1 MEAELETDPTA
12 MEDHNDEAEAAR
24 EAVKLQALADEKPKF
39 QVPGSSLVIHKRL
52 KTIHLAKEEGDEGEE
67 WLDTAKL
74 FCGRI
79 ASTKTHNR
87 VLCADWPLVVSPA
100 CTDCF
105 ANAQRR
111 SVHTS

>member
-1 MEAELETDPTA
+1 MEE
-12 MEDHNDEAEAAR
+12 HNDEAEAAR

-39 QVPGSSLVIHKRL
+39 PLPGTSLVVHKRH
-52 KTIHLAKEEGDEGEE
+52 KTIHFAKEEGEEGET
-67 WLDTAKL
+67 WLDTARL

-79 ASTKTHNR
+79 ASAKTHNR

-100 CTDCF
+100 CTDCL

-111 SVHTS
+111 SAQTTS